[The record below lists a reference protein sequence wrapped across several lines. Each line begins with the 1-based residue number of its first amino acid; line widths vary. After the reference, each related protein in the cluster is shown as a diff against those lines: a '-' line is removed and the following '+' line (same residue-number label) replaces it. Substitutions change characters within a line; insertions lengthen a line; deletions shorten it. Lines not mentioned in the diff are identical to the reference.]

1 VAGNVLADEHRVAHV
16 VGSRAARAIAG
27 RAVAGGELRIAERVK
42 PLGLGWPNVVSVLR
56 ALLVPVLVVLVLV
69 DTPRASVIAATVFL
83 VGAASDSLD
92 GYLARR
98 HSMKTATGAW
108 LDPLSDKL
116 LVSAPIVVL
125 AARGDFPAWAAVVI
139 VGREIAVAVLRA
151 YLGSQR
157 TSMPAS
163 WLGKLKTVSQ
173 IAAVFL
179 YLLPL
184 GDGAGAL
191 RMVVLVG
198 AVALTVISGID
209 YFVSSRSRV
218 AGT

>member
-1 VAGNVLADEHRVAHV
+1 VAGDVLADEHRVAH
-16 VGSRAARAIAG
+16 ATARAIAG
-27 RAVAGGELRIAERVK
+27 RDVAGGGIRIAERVK

-69 DTPRASVIAATVFL
+69 DTPRASVIAAAVFL

-116 LVSAPIVVL
+116 LVSAPIVML
-125 AARGDFPAWAAVVI
+125 AARGDFPVWAAVVI

-184 GDGAGAL
+184 GDGADAL
-191 RMVVLVG
+191 RMVVLVV
-198 AVALTVISGID
+198 AVVLTVISGVD

>member
-1 VAGNVLADEHRVAHV
+1 M
-16 VGSRAARAIAG
+16 
-27 RAVAGGELRIAERVK
+27 K
-42 PLGLGWPNVVSVLR
+42 PLGLGWPNVVSVGR
-56 ALLVPVLVVLVLV
+56 ALLVPVLVALVV
-69 DTPRASVIAATVFL
+69 IDTPRASVIAAAVFL
-83 VGAASDSLD
+83 LGAATDSLD

-125 AARGDFPAWAAVVI
+125 AVRGDFPAWAAVVI
-139 VGREIAVAVLRA
+139 VGREVAVSVLRA

-173 IAAVFL
+173 IAAVVL

-184 GDGAGAL
+184 GDGAQPL
-191 RMVVLVG
+191 RTVVLLV
-198 AVALTVISGID
+198 AVVLTVVSGID